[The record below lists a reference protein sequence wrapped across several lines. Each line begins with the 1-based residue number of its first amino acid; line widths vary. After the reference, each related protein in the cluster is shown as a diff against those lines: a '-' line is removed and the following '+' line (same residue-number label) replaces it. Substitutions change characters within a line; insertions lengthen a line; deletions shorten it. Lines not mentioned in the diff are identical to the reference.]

1 VEKPVESDPLATE
14 IRQSNRELREIRNRW
29 LQDLKVPLKNER
41 LFELEMTLKAL
52 DRFCNVRNHPIS
64 DSDNVFHRN
73 FKNETRVLSDLL
85 SRTVSLVKG
94 LLPEEKTSAFHFQR
108 YVENKLISDRARME
122 LMEISLRQGSPEK
135 SLYVL
140 ESGLASLRQMTYPM
154 LQTRKVSYESFF
166 HLGHLISREIAWN
179 TFFNPFEVGEFSSVH
194 DRIRNA
200 EIQRIV
206 REKIPAS
213 VRKDISIIFLIAFRL
228 LHYLQYAREEMDDRW
243 SMLRNLPV
251 FVLVRSEIN
260 WLLDYLE
267 HDLPKIIRERLPADE
282 ADRILNA
289 LDSLAFQ
296 ISMESKKVYQVEL
309 LDAAT
314 DTDLNRVRTGM
325 VRGKGV
331 LVEMFRQMVVQLG
344 TTLDPSVEG
353 REIFRDFISRR
364 EYSLKLRK
372 DIWIFHKV
380 VENMDIAISQNIEK
394 GNIKPILEALK
405 SLRNYVY
412 YFQNISFQMVRLTD
426 REAFEDF
433 FETIDS
439 FNTEKM
445 GQGEHLEF
453 LRRVVRAFCIF
464 LETTLE
470 NVSNRSE
477 LRDSPFGAKE
487 GEQILEQFLG

>member
-1 VEKPVESDPLATE
+1 MERSVENNLPVSETPLN
-14 IRQSNRELREIRNRW
+14 NRELREARNRW
-29 LQDLKVPLKNER
+29 LQELKVPLKNER

-64 DSDNVFHRN
+64 DSDNVFDRD
-73 FKNETRVLSDLL
+73 FKNEVHVLRDLL
-85 SRTVSLVKG
+85 SRTISLVKS
-94 LLPEEKTSAFHFQR
+94 LLPKDKTSAFHFRR
-108 YVENKLISDRARME
+108 YVENRLISDRARME
-122 LMEISLRQGSPEK
+122 VMEMSLRQNSPEQ

-140 ESGLASLRQMTYPM
+140 ESGLTSFRQMTTPM
-154 LQTRKVSYESFF
+154 LQTKKVSYESFF
-166 HLGHLISREIAWN
+166 HLGQLVSREIAWN
-179 TFFNPFEVGEFSSVH
+179 TFFNPFEVGEFSPVH
-194 DRIRNA
+194 DRIRNS

-206 REKIPAS
+206 QEKIPAS
-213 VRKDISIIFLIAFRL
+213 VRKDVSIVFLIAFRL
-228 LHYLQYAREEMDDRW
+228 LHYLQYAREETDDKW

-267 HDLPKIIRERLPADE
+267 HDLPGILKERLPSDE
-282 ADRILNA
+282 AEELSGA

-296 ISMESKKVYQVEL
+296 MQMESRKVYQVEL

-314 DTDLNRVRTGM
+314 DSDLNRVRTGM
-325 VRGKGV
+325 ARGKGV
-331 LVEMFRQMVVQLG
+331 LVEMFRQLVVQLG
-344 TTLDPSVEG
+344 TALDKSVEG

-364 EYSLKLRK
+364 EFSLKLRK

-380 VENMDIAISQNIEK
+380 VENLDTAISQNIEK
-394 GNIKPILEALK
+394 GNIKPILEALR

-412 YFQNISFQMVRLTD
+412 YFQNMSFQMVRLTD

-439 FNTEKM
+439 FNTEKIS
-445 GQGEHLEF
+445 QGEHLEE
-453 LRRVVRAFCIF
+453 LQKVVRAFCIF

-487 GEQILEQFLG
+487 GEQILEQFLR